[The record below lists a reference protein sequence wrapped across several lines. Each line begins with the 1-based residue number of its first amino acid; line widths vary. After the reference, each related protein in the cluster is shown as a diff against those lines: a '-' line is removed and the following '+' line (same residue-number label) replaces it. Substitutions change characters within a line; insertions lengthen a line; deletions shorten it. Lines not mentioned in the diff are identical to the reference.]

1 MNFYYLFI
9 CLLLF
14 AVGDFLGVF
23 TKAKV
28 SSVFVALFLFL
39 IGFLTGILPADIIEQ
54 AGLSQISK
62 WATSFIVFHMGTMIN
77 LSQLIKEWRAVAI
90 SLIAMVVA
98 AIAVLAVSPIIGL
111 ESAIVSIPVING
123 GLVATQIM
131 TTAAMEK
138 GLTLAAAL
146 GTIVYAVQKFVGTPP
161 ASLHGLKEAKKILAE
176 FRAKKTLTES
186 CKESV
191 NA

>member
-1 MNFYYLFI
+1 MQ
-9 CLLLF
+9 LL
-14 AVGDFLGVF
+14 LGVF

-39 IGFLTGILPADIIEQ
+39 IGFLTGILPPDIIEQ

-98 AIAVLAVSPIIGL
+98 AIA
-111 ESAIVSIPVING
+111 
-123 GLVATQIM
+123 
-131 TTAAMEK
+131 
-138 GLTLAAAL
+138 
-146 GTIVYAVQKFVGTPP
+146 
-161 ASLHGLKEAKKILAE
+161 AKHLRYLNYWARI
-176 FRAKKTLTES
+176 S
-186 CKESV
+186 YS
-191 NA
+191 